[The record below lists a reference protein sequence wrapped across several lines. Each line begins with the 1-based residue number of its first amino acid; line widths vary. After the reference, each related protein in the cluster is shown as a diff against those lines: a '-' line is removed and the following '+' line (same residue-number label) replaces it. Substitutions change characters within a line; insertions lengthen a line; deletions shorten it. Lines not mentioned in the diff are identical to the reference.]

1 MQNMNEKKGPASF
14 PYAKLSIPYSPVSD
28 RLTAFFRLFCA
39 IPVMIVLVL
48 LSGFPSK
55 GGCCGAPGVLFLATM
70 FVILFRKKYP
80 RWWFDWNY
88 ALTKFSMRVMAY
100 LLLLRDEYPAIEEDQ
115 SVNLELLYPDAAKD
129 LSRGMPLVKWF
140 LAIPHIIILAI
151 LFIAVV
157 FVTILAWFAILFT
170 GRYPARFHEFAVGVA
185 RWGLRVNAYA
195 FLLITDQYPPFRLS
209 E

>member
-1 MQNMNEKKGPASF
+1 MQNVDEKKASASF
-14 PYAKLSIPYSPVSD
+14 PYAKLSIPYSPASD

-39 IPVMIVLVL
+39 LPIIIILVL
-48 LSGFPSK
+48 LSGFHSK
-55 GGCCGAPGVLFLATM
+55 GANFAAPGVLFLPTL
-70 FVILFRKKYP
+70 FVILFRRKYP
-80 RWWFDWNY
+80 KWWFDWNY

-115 SVNLELLYPDAAKD
+115 SVNLELLYPDAVKD

-140 LAIPHIIILAI
+140 LAIPHIIILVF

-157 FVTILAWFAILFT
+157 FVTIFAWFAILFT
-170 GRYPARFHEFAVGVA
+170 GKYPARIHEFVVGVA

-195 FLLITDQYPPFRLS
+195 FLLITDEYPPFKLS